1 MRVWLPIIML
11 VFLITAGCSEG
22 NQTSKGSDK
31 VGGDNIEGEWSGS
44 IQVPDQP
51 LNITVKFRNEE
62 SLEGSISIP
71 AQNIEDYPLS
81 QVSLNGKEL
90 AFQMSISG
98 QSLRFIGAV
107 EKDSIS
113 GTFTQSG
120 KNFNFELEKQK
131 SSSSNAS
138 KENFM
143 TIETITGTLYGSL
156 LLPEKDSRQP
166 VALIIPGSGPTDR
179 NGNSPGIQG
188 KNNSLKL
195 LAEELADRGV
205 ASVRYDKRGAG
216 KNAQAVTKEG
226 DIRFDQFVDDAKQW
240 IDKLNQDKR
249 FSEVIV
255 IGHSQGSL
263 VGMIAAEPEST
274 DAFVSIAGAGRTFDQ
289 LLENQLAESL
299 PDDLYQESLKIL
311 DKLRGGENV
320 QEVSDPLMSVF
331 KPSIQPFLQSWMAY
345 DPAEQM
351 KEMDIP
357 TLIVNGTNDLQV
369 PEKEAQILAN
379 ANPEAELL
387 LIEDMNHVLKK
398 APADREGN
406 LKTYGD
412 PDLSLAE
419 ELVPGIMEFLQQHGV
434 K

>member
-22 NQTSKGSDK
+22 NQTSEGSDK
-31 VGGDNIEGEWSGS
+31 MGGDDLEGEWSGS

-51 LNITVKFRNEE
+51 LNIIVEFREEE
-62 SLEGSISIP
+62 SLQGEISIP
-71 AQNIEDYPLS
+71 AQNIEDYPLD
-81 QVSLNGKEL
+81 QVKLNGREL
-90 AFQMSISG
+90 TFQMSISG

-107 EKDSIS
+107 EKDVIK

-120 KNFNFELEKQK
+120 QNFNFELQKQK
-131 SSSSNAS
+131 ASSSSAS
-138 KENFM
+138 KEDFM

-156 LLPEKDSRQP
+156 LLPEKDSKPP

-179 NGNSPGIQG
+179 NGNSPGIEG

-240 IDKLNQDKR
+240 IDKLNEDER
-249 FSEVIV
+249 FSEVVV

-263 VGMIAAEPEST
+263 VGMIAAESGIT
-274 DAFVSIAGAGRTFDQ
+274 DAFVSISGAGRTFDQ
-289 LLENQLAESL
+289 LLEDQLSKSL
-299 PDDLYQESLKIL
+299 TDDLYQESLTIL
-311 DKLRGGENV
+311 ERLREGETV
-320 QEVSDPLMSVF
+320 KEVSDPLMSVF
-331 KPSIQPFLQSWMAY
+331 NPSVQPFLQSWMAY

-351 KEMDIP
+351 RETEIP

-369 PEKEAQILAN
+369 TKKDAQILAD

-387 LIEDMNHVLKK
+387 LIEGMNHVLKK
-398 APADREGN
+398 APEDREGN
-406 LKTYGD
+406 LKTYGN
-412 PDLSLAE
+412 PDLPLAE
-419 ELVPGIMEFLQQHGV
+419 ELVPGIMDFLTQHGV